1 MKTKESTLIFEPYS
15 LNGLA
20 LNNRIVMA
28 PMTRSRADNQA
39 HAATELTALYYSQ
52 RATAG
57 LIITGGT
64 FISPEAV
71 GVINVPAIYSDEQ
84 IIGWKLTT
92 DTVHKKGGT
101 IFAQLWHTGAYSHP
115 DVLGGNLPL
124 APSALNPHVQ
134 VFTPDGF
141 KESVTAKEMTL
152 EDIKQTIADFK
163 KAAINAF
170 DAGFDGVEL
179 HGANGYLLQQFF
191 SKNSNQRTDEYG
203 GSVENRARILFDILD
218 EYKSIVDISRVG
230 VRLNPSL
237 DGLMGILIDD
247 ETIAVYNYIV
257 NRLNDYG
264 LAYIHLLEP
273 FTDVSNNPNAI
284 QEVAKHFR
292 KIYKGTLIINR
303 GFNKADATKILNEGD
318 ADLVSF
324 GSPFIAN
331 PDLVERFKVDAP
343 LNELDRETLYTPG
356 AKGYTDYPTFDELNN
371 SNNVLR

>member
-1 MKTKESTLIFEPYS
+1 METKEKTLIFEPYN
-15 LNGLA
+15 LNGLT

-28 PMTRSRADNQA
+28 PMTRSRADNKA
-39 HAATELTALYYSQ
+39 HTATELTALYYSQ

-71 GVINVPAIYSDEQ
+71 GVINVPTIYSKEQ
-84 IIGWKLTT
+84 IEGWRLTT
-92 DTVHKKGGT
+92 DAVHKNGGK

-124 APSALNPHVQ
+124 APSANNPLLQ
-134 VFTPDGF
+134 VFTPEGF
-141 KESVTAKEMTL
+141 KESVVAREMAL
-152 EDIKQTIADFK
+152 EDIKRTIVDFK
-163 KAAINAF
+163 QAAINAF

-191 SKNSNQRTDEYG
+191 SKNSNWRTDAYG
-203 GSVENRARILFDILD
+203 GSIENRARILFDILD
-218 EYKSIVDISRVG
+218 ELKAAVDITRVG

-237 DGLMGILIDD
+237 DGLMGISVDN
-247 ETIAVYNYIV
+247 ETIAVYDYIV
-257 NRLNDYG
+257 NRLNNYR

-273 FTDVSNNPNAI
+273 FTDVSANPNAI

-303 GFNKADATKILNEGD
+303 GFNKETANEVLSDGD

-324 GSPFIAN
+324 GSPFISN
-331 PDLVERFKVDAP
+331 PDLVERFKANAP
-343 LNELDRETLYTPG
+343 LNDVDKETLYTPG
-356 AKGYTDYPTFDELNN
+356 AKGYTDYPTLK
-371 SNNVLR
+371 